1 MKLTL
6 PPHKNYRTDI
16 EIIKETIESGEN
28 ITISKFCDGELAII
42 ANKEIDNKE
51 FHFDPTDI
59 KDQESRRELIDA
71 FQYRHKQYFVGITCV
86 RVFGINTHRQM
97 KMISGQPE
105 SNLTWADIW
114 VNSNYPYFTENILP
128 IFSKRKTILVCNIR
142 GNVENLPFKPIK
154 IFRVGNSA
162 FTNNRQTTQSIK
174 DYIDEGNIKDSIF
187 LFCCGPFGNIMAHRL
202 TEHNDK
208 NTYLDIGSTLNP
220 FLKSEGF
227 RRDYYCGN
235 NFFANLKGEW
245 DNG

>member
-6 PPHKNYRTDI
+6 PPHKNYRKDI

-28 ITISKFCDGELAII
+28 ITISKFCDGELSII

-51 FHFDPTDI
+51 FHFDPTSI

-71 FQYRHKQYFVGITCV
+71 FQYKHNQYFVGITCV
-86 RVFGINTHRQM
+86 NVFGINTHRQM

-114 VNSNYPYFTENILP
+114 VNSNYPYFTKNILP
-128 IFSKRKTILVCNIR
+128 IFSQRKTILVCNDR
-142 GNVENLPFKPIK
+142 GNIENLPFKPHK
-154 IFRVGNSA
+154 VFKVGNSA
-162 FTNNRQTTQSIK
+162 FTKNKETLQYIK
-174 DYIDEGNIKDSIF
+174 DYMEEDNIIDSIF
-187 LFCCGPFGNIMAHRL
+187 LFCCGPFGNIIAHRL

-220 FLKSEGF
+220 YLKSEGF
-227 RRDYYCGN
+227 KRDYYIGN
-235 NFFANLKGEW
+235 NFFSNLEGEW